1 MIPTSVGSGPR
12 PRPALAPDPSLALAT
27 GHTSEHATETEH
39 TTTTASARTLDPRDW
54 APREAAH
61 RERADALTAGRRD
74 RALRHEKHPIEDFL
88 FTYYSVTPGQLRR
101 WHPGAGTVLAGAGIQ
116 GPDRAPSE
124 RAGWREYRPV
134 SSDRPD
140 DLVFDAAAFLA
151 RRGSTV
157 DFVDRLLRATL
168 ERPASLGCFGLH
180 EWAMVYRQ
188 RPDELRH
195 SSLPLRLGHAGTDAV
210 VEANPIRCSHF
221 DAFRFFTPEAAPRNE
236 LQPTRATQPDLEQ
249 PGCLHAGMDVYKWAS
264 KLGPAVPGEVLL
276 DCFVLARDIRE
287 LDMRASPY
295 DVTGW
300 IGADGLPLEPVAIE
314 TPDGKREYARLQ
326 AGFADRGNLLR
337 ERVLDA
343 IAELRRA
350 GAGGAAR

>member
-1 MIPTSVGSGPR
+1 MIPAPVLPPR
-12 PRPALAPDPSLALAT
+12 TPSASAPGAALTLAP
-27 GHTSEHATETEH
+27 TE
-39 TTTTASARTLDPRDW
+39 W

-74 RALRHEKHPIEDFL
+74 RALRHESHPIEDFL

-101 WHPGAGTVLAGAGIQ
+101 WHPGAGVILSGSGTSADAVSDTGALEANDDM
-116 GPDRAPSE
+116 PE

-134 SSDRPD
+134 SSDRPE
-140 DLVFDAAAFLA
+140 DLVFDATAFLA

-157 DFVDRLLRATL
+157 DFIDRLLRSTL

-188 RPDELRH
+188 APDELRH

-221 DAFRFFTPEAAPRNE
+221 DAFRFFTPEAVPRNE
-236 LQPTRATQPDLEQ
+236 LRPTRATQPDMEQ

-264 KLGPAVPGEVLL
+264 KLGPAVPGELLL

-300 IGADGLPLEPVAIE
+300 TGSDGLPLAPVAIE

-326 AGFADRGNLLR
+326 AGFAERGNALR

-343 IAELRRA
+343 IAGLRRA
-350 GAGGAAR
+350 ADTGV